1 MGKIAYRLPSI
12 EELFNLPIGH
22 FYAEDSLTFTL
33 KIKNM
38 DPELGMVT
46 LACLVPSNCEVTY
59 KKEATASVYYIQP
72 PVVYYESFTE
82 VHFNP
87 MGIMNLIQDLDSDE
101 YPFINVKL
109 GGSLIDFEFN
119 VDDTTTFS
127 NHGSNHVTGQIG
139 ELPPGSNYNISMM
152 WETGKA
158 YIEPVTATHCS
169 YDNQTCYHA
178 RAVPV
183 IFGLSS
189 NEGYH
194 SGGMNLTVKGYG
206 FTNGQI

>member
-12 EELFNLPIGH
+12 EDLFNLPLSH
-22 FYAEDSLTFTL
+22 FYEESSLTFTL

-46 LACLVPSNCEVTY
+46 LECLVKRNCEVTY
-59 KKEATASVYYIQP
+59 KKEATATVFYIQP

-87 MGIMNLIQDLDSDE
+87 MGIMKLIRDLDSDE

-119 VDDTTTFS
+119 VDDTTSFA
-127 NHGSNHVTGQIG
+127 NHRSNHVTG
-139 ELPPGSNYNISMM
+139 
-152 WETGKA
+152 
-158 YIEPVTATHCS
+158 
-169 YDNQTCYHA
+169 
-178 RAVPV
+178 
-183 IFGLSS
+183 
-189 NEGYH
+189 
-194 SGGMNLTVKGYG
+194 
-206 FTNGQI
+206 